1 MENRQT
7 LDISWQTIL
16 KVFMTGFVLYL
27 LFLARD
33 ILVWFFFALIISI
46 LLEPAVAFLVRLK
59 VPKVIAVIAVYSAI
73 FGAVGLMVYITAP
86 VFVFELKQFSNN
98 IPTYFQKANP
108 VLNSLGLEVTRNF
121 EEFTKNL
128 ITQLEESSGSI
139 IRAITVF
146 FGGVVSTSII
156 FVFAFY
162 ISLANKSTERF
173 LTLLSPKKYEQ
184 TILNIF
190 ERSQI
195 KVAGWFGARV
205 LACLFVGIMSF
216 IVFILFGVKY
226 SFILALISG
235 ALTFIPFIGPLV
247 TAILVL
253 LFVGVSGSWFV
264 AVYIVIALTIIQSI
278 ENNFVTPILMKK
290 FLDLPPVLVLIAIL
304 IGGKIFGILGVIF
317 VVPVFGII
325 YEFTKEFL
333 EKRKA
338 VLVD

>member
-162 ISLANKSTERF
+162 ISLANKSTDRF
-173 LTLLSPKKYEQ
+173 LTILSPKKYEQ
-184 TILNIF
+184 TIQNIF

-253 LFVGVSGSWFV
+253 LFVGVSDSWFV

>member
-184 TILNIF
+184 TIQNIF

-253 LFVGVSGSWFV
+253 LFVGVSDSWFV

>member
-162 ISLANKSTERF
+162 ISLANKCTERF

-184 TILNIF
+184 TIQNIF

-253 LFVGVSGSWFV
+253 LFVGVSDSWFV